1 MGIRKPSKS
10 ISFADEKIKLAWKNV
25 LEFNPELAKQLN
37 RARQDILDNA
47 FCGRMVKKE
56 LIPKVYIKKYEID
69 NLFIYDL
76 PSGWRL
82 LYALTTPNKIEIISV
97 VLAWMNHK
105 EYNKLFKFNK

>member
-1 MGIRKPSKS
+1 I
-10 ISFADEKIKLAWKNV
+10 N
-25 LEFNPELAKQLN
+25 
-37 RARQDILDNA
+37 
-47 FCGRMVKKE
+47 
-56 LIPKVYIKKYEID
+56 

-82 LYALTTPNKIEIISV
+82 LYTLTTPNKIEIISV